1 MKTNIR
7 EAEIMFYSNRYR
19 TGRGWW
25 QFVSDNELKVGN
37 ICLFQLMET
46 KKLKMDVLDRCH
58 CCSWWWICKMPTLL
72 SWNCLVYKHQ
82 LETLNVTNFKE
93 PPNVPFG
100 FKSKMEMEHPLAAPD
115 LSMFSLS

>member
-1 MKTNIR
+1 LHPMKTNIR

-46 KKLKMDVLDRCH
+46 KKLKMTVHIIRKHGCTW
-58 CCSWWWICKMPTLL
+58 SMSLL
-72 SWNCLVYKHQ
+72 FLMMNL
-82 LETLNVTNFKE
+82 
-93 PPNVPFG
+93 
-100 FKSKMEMEHPLAAPD
+100 
-115 LSMFSLS
+115 